1 MLETGITDLNE
12 QFESI
17 VEALSLSL
25 KAAANDEA
33 DKMLQVIQALRQ
45 NIQVM
50 LRLDSDVRT
59 AGHLEI
65 TPQEVSEIGDYALN
79 LLDEISASCGSRG
92 MQDQML
98 QLHRLSLPV
107 VAWLNFHNAKV
118 KKLDI
123 VVNAVASYA
132 NTLQDEKQLEALCSL
147 INQVVQATDPAIK
160 KDLEATNP
168 MRPWR
173 ILNLNW
179 GIVATRSHKPEV
191 MVEVFEQLMVNIPA
205 DVHQFFNEGLQQM
218 DVIGYPEPVR
228 VVMREYASR
237 TGAGSSGGV
246 LH

>member
-25 KAAANDEA
+25 KAAANDES
-33 DKMLQVIQALRQ
+33 DKMLQVMQALRQ
-45 NIQVM
+45 NIQIM
-50 LRLDSDVRT
+50 LRLDSDVRN

-65 TPQEVSEIGDYALN
+65 TAQEVSKIGDYALN

-92 MQDQML
+92 MQEQML

-107 VAWLNFHNAKV
+107 VAWLNFHHAKV
-118 KKLDI
+118 TKLDI

-147 INQVVQATDPAIK
+147 INQVVQATDPSIK
-160 KDLEATNP
+160 KDLEVTNP

-179 GIVATRSHKPEV
+179 GIVATRSHKPEL

-218 DVIGYPEPVR
+218 DTIGYPEPVR

-237 TGAGSSGGV
+237 AGAGSSGGV